1 MIIRVFLIIPWK
13 LGFAGPLTGPCCNKK
28 DVGNL
33 SYTLVSS
40 EDTSIAS
47 TYGCKS
53 NCVYEQD
60 DLPGSKFCF
69 AVGDLLTACKES
81 PEENTSLFTES
92 PEENTSLLTES
103 PEGPCDNVPCSQGRI
118 LLHTEDNLNYYKI
131 PYAEGTK
138 LVARAT
144 ASRCEEEGMK
154 AVCPKPSGCYLNS
167 DQCMVTPLADGQCE
181 KYGFLDTL
189 GQKICN
195 TSHAP
200 DCPALERLT
209 VFRHGYPHG
218 DAVIPANSDNYLH
231 TEVNG
236 GNPIIAG
243 TEE

>member
-1 MIIRVFLIIPWK
+1 MQKKSILFSNFDLRIFEYQY
-13 LGFAGPLTGPCCNKK
+13 LT
-28 DVGNL
+28 
-33 SYTLVSS
+33 
-40 EDTSIAS
+40 
-47 TYGCKS
+47 
-53 NCVYEQD
+53 
-60 DLPGSKFCF
+60 
-69 AVGDLLTACKES
+69 
-81 PEENTSLFTES
+81 
-92 PEENTSLLTES
+92 
-103 PEGPCDNVPCSQGRI
+103 GRI

-200 DCPALERLT
+200 DCPALESLT

-243 TEE
+243 TEENTYYAYCVECNSCQGKGRRQKQPLGEGGLHEIHSP